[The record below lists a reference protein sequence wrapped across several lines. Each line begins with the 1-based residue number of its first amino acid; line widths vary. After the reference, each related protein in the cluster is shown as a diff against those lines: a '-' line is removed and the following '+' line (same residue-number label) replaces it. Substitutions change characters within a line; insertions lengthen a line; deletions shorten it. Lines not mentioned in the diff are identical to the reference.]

1 MQSGA
6 TSRTT
11 WWMGLGG
18 GVLAVLLSAPLPAQ
32 IPDPQTRP
40 RPIPKNPLPQKET
53 PLDPDK
59 TSTRDAEAPE
69 LVQPDREFLEKAA
82 AAGAA
87 EVKLAQLAR
96 RKAQTR
102 AVKDLAR
109 RIEED
114 HTKTGEQLRQ
124 LAARKKVDLDA
135 TPPASL
141 RDMEKALSELEGIAF
156 DHTYANAMLQE
167 HQKDIALFEE
177 AAKSGD
183 AEIKAFAEK
192 TLPALRTHLAH
203 AKAAADQRP
212 SGSR

>member
-1 MQSGA
+1 
-6 TSRTT
+6 
-11 WWMGLGG
+11 MGLGG
-18 GVLAVLLSAPLPAQ
+18 GVLAVLLSAPLSAQ

-53 PLDPDK
+53 PLDPDR
-59 TSTRDAEAPE
+59 TSTRDAEGPE

-141 RDMEKALSELEGIAF
+141 RDMEKALSELDGIAF
-156 DHTYANAMLQE
+156 DRTYANAMLQE

-177 AAKSGD
+177 GAKSGD
-183 AEIKAFAEK
+183 AEIKAFAEE
-192 TLPALRTHLAH
+192 TLPTLRTHLAH